1 VLGALRTVS
10 GDITVGAK
18 SRIGGGIVVERPQG
32 ISWGKKRTPRIVIGP
47 DAVVQGEL
55 RFERSVELFVHTT
68 AKIGP
73 VSGAT
78 ARPYTD
84 SLPARA
90 D

>member
-1 VLGALRTVS
+1 VLGELRTVS

-18 SRIGGGIVVERPQG
+18 SRIGGGILVEKPQG

-47 DAVVQGEL
+47 DAVVDGEL

-68 AKIGP
+68 AKVGR

-78 ARPYTD
+78 ARPYTTT
-84 SLPARA
+84 LPAR
-90 D
+90 DD